1 MERLV
6 NRSLLTI
13 LATLLVAAGVV
24 PDFAR
29 ADDVVERVVVRNRKY
44 TTWQKF
50 EVTPTVGFSL
60 SNRLTNHTNFQL
72 GLAYNFS
79 ETWALELR
87 PGFALSSITDVG
99 EQARDK
105 VYATDPT
112 QPGERNR
119 ETDDFQDMWRME
131 WQALLMPRW
140 TPIYGKLNLVTE
152 LPIHFQAYLT
162 AGGGAVGLT
171 HESAVYCQNS
181 LALPAEGEP
190 ANRPG
195 QCGGNGNGYL
205 SDSRATWAAA
215 VGGGF
220 RFFLSD
226 LVLLRLELF
235 DMVYPDEYRVGIRR
249 AEAEQEAPGSPA
261 ESGSVETG
269 LTNVLMFN
277 VGASVV
283 F

>member
-13 LATLLVAAGVV
+13 LATLLVAAVV
-24 PDFAR
+24 APEAAR
-29 ADDVVERVVVRNRKY
+29 ADDVVERVVVRNRKH

-50 EVTPTVGFSL
+50 ELTPTVGFSL
-60 SNRLTNHTNFQL
+60 TNRMVSHTNFQL
-72 GLAYNFS
+72 GMAYNFS

-87 PGFALSSITDVG
+87 PGFALGSLTDVG
-99 EQARDK
+99 EQAKKAINED
-105 VYATDPT
+105 APFG
-112 QPGERNR
+112 PGSAGAFEV
-119 ETDDFQDMWRME
+119 DDFQDMWSIQ

-162 AGGGAVGLT
+162 AGGGAVGLNR
-171 HESAVYCQNS
+171 ESIAYCQNGVTDTTNGS
-181 LALPAEGEP
+181 DRPAECR
-190 ANRPG
+190 A
-195 QCGGNGNGYL
+195 YL
-205 SDSRATWAAA
+205 DESKTTWAGAA
-215 VGGGF
+215 GGGM

-226 LVLLRLELF
+226 MVLLRLEFF
-235 DMVYPDEYRVGIRR
+235 DIVHPDEYRTNFRR
-249 AEAEQEAPGSPA
+249 SEAEQEQPGSEPSA
-261 ESGSVETG
+261 GTVKTG

>member
-13 LATLLVAAGVV
+13 LATLLVAAVLA

-29 ADDVVERVVVRNRKY
+29 AEDVVERVVVRNRKH

-50 EVTPTVGFSL
+50 EVTPTVGFTL
-60 SNRLTNHTNFQL
+60 TNRLTSHTNFQL

-79 ETWALELR
+79 EAWALELR
-87 PGFALSSITDVG
+87 PGFALGSITDVG
-99 EQARDK
+99 DQARPKIYENDPFASGNTNLK
-105 VYATDPT
+105 V
-112 QPGERNR
+112 
-119 ETDDFQDMWRME
+119 DDFQDMWTME

-162 AGGGAVGLT
+162 AGGGAVGLKR
-171 HESAVYCQNS
+171 ESIAYCQNGATDS
-181 LALPAEGEP
+181 GSRGAEC
-190 ANRPG
+190 R
-195 QCGGNGNGYL
+195 GYL
-205 SDSRATWAAA
+205 EESKATWAASA
-215 VGGGF
+215 GGGF
-220 RFFLSD
+220 RFFISD
-226 LVLLRLELF
+226 AVLLRLEMF
-235 DMVYPDEYRVGIRR
+235 DIVHPDEYRTGIVLQ
-249 AEAEQEAPGSPA
+249 EAEREQPGADPQA
-261 ESGSVETG
+261 GKLEQGI
-269 LTNVLMFN
+269 TNVLMFN

>member
-13 LATLLVAAGVV
+13 LATLLVAAVIA
-24 PDFAR
+24 PEAAR
-29 ADDVVERVVVRNRKY
+29 ADDVVERVVVRNRKH

-50 EVTPTVGFSL
+50 ELTPSVGFSL
-60 SNRLTNHTNFQL
+60 TNRMTSHTNFQL
-72 GLAYNFS
+72 GMAYNFS

-87 PGFALSSITDVG
+87 PGYALGALTDVG
-99 EQARDK
+99 DQAKTRTYEQNPFGTGFNNES
-105 VYATDPT
+105 V
-112 QPGERNR
+112 
-119 ETDDFQDMWRME
+119 DDYQDMWTME

-162 AGGGAVGLT
+162 AGGGAVGLAR
-171 HESAVYCQNS
+171 ESVVYCQNG
-181 LALPAEGEP
+181 LNEAGDGRGGECAEYLGETK
-190 ANRPG
+190 
-195 QCGGNGNGYL
+195 
-205 SDSRATWAAA
+205 ATWAAS
-215 VGGGF
+215 VGGGM

-235 DMVYPDEYRVGIRR
+235 DVVYPDEYRADFRRKDAEMEQPGTDPKVGK
-249 AEAEQEAPGSPA
+249 
-261 ESGSVETG
+261 VETG
-269 LTNVLMFN
+269 LTNLLMFN

>member
-13 LATLLVAAGVV
+13 LATLLVAAVVV

-60 SNRLTNHTNFQL
+60 SNRLTSHTNFQL

-87 PGFALSSITDVG
+87 PGFAISSITDVG

-105 VYATDPT
+105 IQGIDPFGA
-112 QPGERNR
+112 GERVK

-152 LPIHFQAYLT
+152 VPIHFQAYLT
-162 AGGGAVGLT
+162 AGGGAVGLK
-171 HESAVYCQNS
+171 HESLVYCQNGVT
-181 LALPAEGEP
+181 PPEGDGA
-190 ANRPG
+190 ANRPA
-195 QCGGNGNGYL
+195 QCGGDGSGYL
-205 SDSRATWAAA
+205 QDSKATWAAA
-215 VGGGF
+215 AGGGL

-235 DMVYPDEYRVGIRR
+235 DMVYPDEYRVGFRR
-249 AEAEQEAPGSPA
+249 SEAEQEAPGSEPKA
-261 ESGSVETG
+261 GSVETG

>member
-6 NRSLLTI
+6 KRSLLTT
-13 LATLLVAAGVV
+13 LATLLVAAVV
-24 PDFAR
+24 APDYAR

-60 SNRLTNHTNFQL
+60 TNRLTSNMNFQL

-79 ETWALELR
+79 EIFALELR
-87 PGFALSSITDVG
+87 PGFNLGSLTEVG
-99 EQARDK
+99 EDARDRIFSK
-105 VYATDPT
+105 GAV
-112 QPGERNR
+112 GEI
-119 ETDDFQDMWRME
+119 ESTVDDFPDMWTME

-152 LPIHFQAYLT
+152 VPIHFQAYLT
-162 AGGGAVGLT
+162 AGGGL
-171 HESAVYCQNS
+171 
-181 LALPAEGEP
+181 
-190 ANRPG
+190 
-195 QCGGNGNGYL
+195 
-205 SDSRATWAAA
+205 
-215 VGGGF
+215 

-235 DMVYPDEYRVGIRR
+235 DMVYPDEYRVGFRR
-249 AEAEQEAPGSPA
+249 SEAEQEAPGSEPKA
-261 ESGSVETG
+261 GSVETG

>member
-13 LATLLVAAGVV
+13 LATLLVAAVVV
-24 PDFAR
+24 PEAAR
-29 ADDVVERVVVRNRKY
+29 ADDVVERVVVRNRKH

-60 SNRLTNHTNFQL
+60 TNRMVSHMNFQL

-87 PGFALSSITDVG
+87 PGFAMGSLTDVG
-99 EQARDK
+99 EQARD
-105 VYATDPT
+105 ATYKEQNPWG
-112 QPGERNR
+112 PGFDSENVA
-119 ETDDFQDMWRME
+119 DYQDMWAVE
-131 WQALLMPRW
+131 WQALAMPRW

-162 AGGGAVGLT
+162 AGGGAVGLKR
-171 HESAVYCQNS
+171 ESVVYCQNGIATENGS
-181 LALPAEGEP
+181 D
-190 ANRPG
+190 RPG
-195 QCGGNGNGYL
+195 SCAAYL
-205 SDSRATWAAA
+205 DESKATWAAA
-215 VGGGF
+215 VGGGM

-235 DMVYPDEYRVGIRR
+235 DLVHPDEYRVDFRR
-249 AEAEQEAPGSPA
+249 RDAEREGPGTDPKA
-261 ESGSVETG
+261 GKVETG
-269 LTNVLMFN
+269 LTNLLMFN